1 MNIFSLISQATIV
14 VKFILLVLVLF
25 SVFSW
30 AIIIYKARSL
40 KQAEVS
46 SRQFLETFRRSK
58 SLNEVNEA
66 ARRYKN
72 SPLSAIFQAGFKEL
86 VHLTRSN
93 PQPQNPINGG
103 KLELI
108 NRSLLRASNEEIN
121 RLEKMMTFLATC
133 GSVTPFIGL
142 FGTVWGIMDAFHKI
156 GVVRSASLVTV
167 APGIAEALIA
177 TAIGLFAAIPAVIAY
192 NHFLGRIKEVITTMD
207 DFNLEFLNIVEK
219 AYGS

>member
-14 VKFILLVLVLF
+14 VKFILLVLILF

-40 KQAEVS
+40 KRAEVT

-72 SPLSAIFQAGFKEL
+72 SPLSTIFQAAFKEL

-93 PQPQNPINGG
+93 PQPQNPINGE

-108 NRSLLRASNEEIN
+108 NRSLLRAANEEIN
-121 RLEKMMTFLATC
+121 RLEKMMSFLATC

-192 NHFLGRIKEVITTMD
+192 NHFLGRIKEIITTMD
-207 DFNLEFLNIVEK
+207 DFNLEFLNIIEK

>member
-14 VKFILLVLVLF
+14 VKFILLVLILF

-40 KQAEVS
+40 KRAEVT

-93 PQPQNPINGG
+93 PQPQNPINGE

-108 NRSLLRASNEEIN
+108 NRSLLRAANEEIN
-121 RLEKMMTFLATC
+121 GLEKMMSFLATC

-192 NHFLGRIKEVITTMD
+192 NHFLGRIKEIITTMD
-207 DFNLEFLNIVEK
+207 DFNLEFLNIIEK

>member
-14 VKFILLVLVLF
+14 VKFILLVLILF

-40 KQAEVS
+40 KRAEVT

-72 SPLSAIFQAGFKEL
+72 SPLSTIFQAGFKEL

-93 PQPQNPINGG
+93 PQPQNPINGE

-108 NRSLLRASNEEIN
+108 NRSLLRAANEEIN
-121 RLEKMMTFLATC
+121 GLEKMMSFLATC

-192 NHFLGRIKEVITTMD
+192 NHFLGRIKEIITTMD
-207 DFNLEFLNIVEK
+207 DFNLEFLNIIEK

>member
-14 VKFILLVLVLF
+14 VKFILLVLILF

-30 AIIIYKARSL
+30 AIIIYKRRSL
-40 KQAEVS
+40 KAAEIS
-46 SRQFLETFRRSK
+46 SRNFLEVFRKSK

-66 ARRYKN
+66 ARKYRN
-72 SPLSAIFQAGFKEL
+72 SPLATLFQAGFKEL

-93 PQPQNPINGG
+93 PQPQGSINAE
-103 KLELI
+103 KLEAI
-108 NRSLLRASNEEIN
+108 NRALLRASNAEIT
-121 RLEKMMTFLATC
+121 RLEKMMSFLATC

-142 FGTVWGIMDAFHKI
+142 FGTVWGIMDSFHKI

-192 NHFLGRIKEVITTMD
+192 NFFLGRIKELITMMD
-207 DFNLEFLNIVEK
+207 DFSLEFLNIIERV
-219 AYGS
+219 YGS

>member
-1 MNIFSLISQATIV
+1 MSVISLISQATIV
-14 VKFILLVLVLF
+14 VKLILLVLVLF

-30 AIIIYKARSL
+30 AIIIYKIRSL
-40 KQAEVS
+40 KQAENS
-46 SRQFLETFRRSK
+46 SRQFSEVFRRSK

-66 ARRYKN
+66 ARRYKH
-72 SPLSAIFQAGFKEL
+72 SPLSSIFQAGFKEL

-93 PQPQNPINGG
+93 PQPQNAINGE

-108 NRSLLRASNEEIN
+108 NRSLLRASNQEIN
-121 RLEKMMTFLATC
+121 RLEKMMSFLATC

-177 TAIGLFAAIPAVIAY
+177 TALGLFAAIPAVIAY
-192 NHFLGRIKEVITTMD
+192 NHFLGRIKELITTMD
-207 DFNLEFLNIVEK
+207 DFNLEFLNIIEK

>member
-14 VKFILLVLVLF
+14 VKFILLVLILF

-192 NHFLGRIKEVITTMD
+192 NHFLGRIKEIITTMD

>member
-1 MNIFSLISQATIV
+1 MNVFSLISQATIV
-14 VKFILLVLVLF
+14 VKFILLVLILF

-40 KQAEVS
+40 KRKEVS
-46 SRQFLETFRRSK
+46 SRQFLEVFRRSR

-66 ARRYKN
+66 TRRYKN
-72 SPLSAIFQAGFKEL
+72 SPLTSIFQAGFKEL

-93 PQPQNPINGG
+93 PQSQNSISGE

-108 NRSLLRASNEEIN
+108 NRSLLRASNEEIKQ
-121 RLEKMMTFLATC
+121 LEKMMSFLATC

-142 FGTVWGIMDAFHKI
+142 LGTVWGIMDAFHKI

-192 NHFLGRIKEVITTMD
+192 NHFLGRIKETISTMD
-207 DFNLEFLNIVEK
+207 DFNLEFLNIIEK

>member
-1 MNIFSLISQATIV
+1 MNVFALISQATIV
-14 VKFILLVLVLF
+14 VKFILLVLILF

-30 AIIIYKARSL
+30 AIIIYKHRTIKA
-40 KQAEVS
+40 AEAS
-46 SRQFLETFRRSK
+46 SGKFLEAFRRSK

-66 ARRYKN
+66 ARKYRQ
-72 SPLSAIFQAGFKEL
+72 SPLSNLFQAGFKEL
-86 VHLTRSN
+86 AHLTRSN
-93 PQPQNPINGG
+93 PQPQGALDRD
-103 KLELI
+103 KLEMI
-108 NRSLLRASNEEIN
+108 NRALLRASNAEIT
-121 RLEKMMTFLATC
+121 RLEKLMSFLATC

-142 FGTVWGIMDAFHKI
+142 FGTVWGIMDSFHRI

-192 NHFLGRIKEVITTMD
+192 NFYLGRIKELITMMD
-207 DFNLEFLNIVEK
+207 DFSLEFLNLIEK

>member
-14 VKFILLVLVLF
+14 VKFILLVLILF

-40 KQAEVS
+40 KRAEVT
-46 SRQFLETFRRSK
+46 SRQFLETFRRSI

-72 SPLSAIFQAGFKEL
+72 SPLSTIFQAGFKEL

-93 PQPQNPINGG
+93 PQPQNPINGE

-108 NRSLLRASNEEIN
+108 NRSLLRASNQEIN
-121 RLEKMMTFLATC
+121 RLEKMMSFLATC

-192 NHFLGRIKEVITTMD
+192 NHFLGRIKEIITTMD
-207 DFNLEFLNIVEK
+207 DFNLEFLNIIEK

>member
-192 NHFLGRIKEVITTMD
+192 NHFLGRIKEIITTMD

>member
-1 MNIFSLISQATIV
+1 MV
-14 VKFILLVLVLF
+14 VKFILLVLILF

-192 NHFLGRIKEVITTMD
+192 NHFLGRIKEIITTMD